1 MAIIGSHHIA
11 LVSPNFERTKQF
23 YTETLGFPI
32 VGQILDSPVV
42 FIDIGGTTIELG
54 PAREGA
60 QSASPSTG
68 LTHLAFEVDDVDA
81 TYRDLVAKGVSFHI
95 EPRDAKDMR
104 IAFFRDPDG
113 NNLELFLCN
122 RLRWAK
128 KA

>member
-11 LVSPNFERTKQF
+11 LVSPHFERTKQF

-32 VGQILDSPVV
+32 VGQILNSPTV
-42 FIDIGGTTIELG
+42 FIDIGGTTIELV
-54 PAREGA
+54 PAREDA
-60 QSASPSTG
+60 QIASGNTG

-81 TYRDLVAKGVSFHI
+81 TYLDLVAKGVSFHI

-113 NNLELFLCN
+113 NNLELFHCE
-122 RLRWAK
+122 RLSWAK